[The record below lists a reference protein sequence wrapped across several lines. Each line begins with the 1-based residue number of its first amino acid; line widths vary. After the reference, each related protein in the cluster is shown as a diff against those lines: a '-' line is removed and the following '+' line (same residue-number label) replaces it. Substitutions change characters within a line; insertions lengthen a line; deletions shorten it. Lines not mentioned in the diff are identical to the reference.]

1 MLRIFQYSL
10 FLILQLL
17 AFSLTAQVNKEGY
30 SFIYNYSPKEYKSSN
45 ENWCSIIN
53 KNGLLYIGNTSG
65 SVLEYDGV
73 EWRKIKTKKEKII
86 YSLANDS
93 SGIVYLGSESDFG
106 RLIPDNEGKL
116 KYQSLSAN
124 IIDSI
129 INQQTFWKTYVGK
142 KQEVYFCSPKYVYI
156 FYKEKLTPIKLHEN
170 SWLSFYIDGK
180 LYISNSDYG
189 LLALGVNNKIER
201 VENINP
207 LKNEYIYV
215 MYKISKNKA
224 FISTGS
230 KFYFFDYKN
239 NTLEQV
245 SDKNFVNNFLLKAFP
260 YNLSETKNDLIWA
273 TIKNGMAITNKKMQ
287 FSQFFTESTGLLN
300 NAISSVNY
308 NNNDATI
315 WATSLSGISKIELN
329 RFKLFNILH
338 GLKGVVYNAK
348 RYNGELFAATDNGLY
363 KLIINEN
370 GSKFIKIEA
379 IGDNIVSCL
388 QSIEINGLE
397 KMWIGSESGLYEY
410 EKGNIQLIY
419 KDVFAECILQS
430 KKDKNTIYIGSQNGL
445 FVAKKIGKSWTFS
458 KVKEINV
465 FVPSLSEDE
474 EGNCWVGTS
483 TNGVYKLNYAN
494 QNVEHFTTKE
504 GLKTINDIFVINYK
518 NQLIFTS
525 PKGLSY
531 YDVNKKTIVPYYK
544 LGHQITEKQRKVISA
559 YNGYN
564 NQLWLNI
571 NNRLYLFKPH
581 YNEFYVDSLTFNR
594 LPELTIY
601 SLYTEPSGMTWVAT
615 SEGLYSYDPFEYSPF
630 NKPICIIRQ
639 VKINTIDSTL
649 YWGYGMKKSADNN
662 SIKYKYNNLTF
673 TFASP
678 YFVEEKQNEYSYI
691 LEGFDEQWSNWSKE
705 NKAIYTNIQ
714 EGTYTFKVKSRNIY
728 LQESV
733 TAEFSFEIQPP
744 WYRTLWAYFIYIT
757 TGIFLFIISIKLYTR
772 KLEADKRK
780 LEKIV
785 EERTA
790 EVVKQKNEIE
800 EKNKEIEQKNKDI
813 TDSIYYAKRIQD
825 SILPPVEVALETG
838 VEVGIYFKPK
848 DIVSGDFYFIKNI
861 KNANVLIVAA
871 ADCTGHGVPG
881 AFMSM
886 LGSSLLNEIITKPEI
901 NHADLVLN
909 ELRESVI
916 NSLNQEGKETETKDG
931 MDIAFVAYDYK
942 NKMVEFAGANNP
954 LYFIRNNELIEYK
967 GDKMPVGLYDRKQD
981 LFSRS
986 EINVQT
992 GDVLYIFSDGFADQ
1006 FGGEKGKK
1014 YLYKRFK
1021 EFLLSIHQ
1029 LPMNEQASLL
1039 EKEILEWRG
1048 DIEQIDDHIVIG
1060 IRIS

>member
-1 MLRIFQYSL
+1 M
-10 FLILQLL
+10 
-17 AFSLTAQVNKEGY
+17 
-30 SFIYNYSPKEYKSSN
+30 
-45 ENWCSIIN
+45 
-53 KNGLLYIGNTSG
+53 
-65 SVLEYDGV
+65 
-73 EWRKIKTKKEKII
+73 
-86 YSLANDS
+86 
-93 SGIVYLGSESDFG
+93 
-106 RLIPDNEGKL
+106 
-116 KYQSLSAN
+116 
-124 IIDSI
+124 
-129 INQQTFWKTYVGK
+129 
-142 KQEVYFCSPKYVYI
+142 
-156 FYKEKLTPIKLHEN
+156 
-170 SWLSFYIDGK
+170 
-180 LYISNSDYG
+180 
-189 LLALGVNNKIER
+189 
-201 VENINP
+201 
-207 LKNEYIYV
+207 
-215 MYKISKNKA
+215 
-224 FISTGS
+224 
-230 KFYFFDYKN
+230 
-239 NTLEQV
+239 
-245 SDKNFVNNFLLKAFP
+245 
-260 YNLSETKNDLIWA
+260 
-273 TIKNGMAITNKKMQ
+273 
-287 FSQFFTESTGLLN
+287 
-300 NAISSVNY
+300 
-308 NNNDATI
+308 
-315 WATSLSGISKIELN
+315 
-329 RFKLFNILH
+329 
-338 GLKGVVYNAK
+338 
-348 RYNGELFAATDNGLY
+348 
-363 KLIINEN
+363 
-370 GSKFIKIEA
+370 
-379 IGDNIVSCL
+379 
-388 QSIEINGLE
+388 
-397 KMWIGSESGLYEY
+397 
-410 EKGNIQLIY
+410 
-419 KDVFAECILQS
+419 
-430 KKDKNTIYIGSQNGL
+430 
-445 FVAKKIGKSWTFS
+445 
-458 KVKEINV
+458 
-465 FVPSLSEDE
+465 
-474 EGNCWVGTS
+474 
-483 TNGVYKLNYAN
+483 
-494 QNVEHFTTKE
+494 
-504 GLKTINDIFVINYK
+504 
-518 NQLIFTS
+518 
-525 PKGLSY
+525 
-531 YDVNKKTIVPYYK
+531 
-544 LGHQITEKQRKVISA
+544 
-559 YNGYN
+559 
-564 NQLWLNI
+564 
-571 NNRLYLFKPH
+571 
-581 YNEFYVDSLTFNR
+581 
-594 LPELTIY
+594 
-601 SLYTEPSGMTWVAT
+601 
-615 SEGLYSYDPFEYSPF
+615 
-630 NKPICIIRQ
+630 
-639 VKINTIDSTL
+639 
-649 YWGYGMKKSADNN
+649 
-662 SIKYKYNNLTF
+662 
-673 TFASP
+673 
-678 YFVEEKQNEYSYI
+678 
-691 LEGFDEQWSNWSKE
+691 
-705 NKAIYTNIQ
+705 
-714 EGTYTFKVKSRNIY
+714 KSRNIY